1 MENLKSGFNA
11 TSQTHPEFESD
22 DILNINSDD
31 ISFIR
36 FEGVQVR
43 IVKVNNEPWFI
54 AKDVCNALELTNS
67 RVALLALDSDE
78 KNTVSLTYGIKGNP
92 KRSIVSESG
101 FYKLIARSRK
111 ATTKGTFAHRF
122 TNWVFRDVIPST
134 RINQTAE
141 NVFAFDYNE
150 AQASRFDIRAGY
162 SYALLAKNAGKVH
175 AKVLSE
181 DVTINPA
188 TNKINVLNSM
198 KTRLH

>member
-1 MENLKSGFNA
+1 MENLKSGVNA

-122 TNWVFRDVIPST
+122 TNWVFRDVIPSIRKT
-134 RINQTAE
+134 GAYGVPFGELNDLTKRQQQYKLTSSQRGRDLQSCKTE
-141 NVFAFDYNE
+141 K
-150 AQASRFDIRAGY
+150 ASLQREEVELWRKYQPDFLDEEI
-162 SYALLAKNAGKVH
+162 H
-175 AKVLSE
+175 
-181 DVTINPA
+181 
-188 TNKINVLNSM
+188 
-198 KTRLH
+198 

>member
-122 TNWVFRDVIPST
+122 TNWVFRDVIPSIRKT
-134 RINQTAE
+134 GAYGVPFGELNDLTKRQQQYKLTSSQRGRDLQSCKTE
-141 NVFAFDYNE
+141 K
-150 AQASRFDIRAGY
+150 ASLQREEVELWRKYQPDFLDEEI
-162 SYALLAKNAGKVH
+162 H
-175 AKVLSE
+175 
-181 DVTINPA
+181 
-188 TNKINVLNSM
+188 
-198 KTRLH
+198 